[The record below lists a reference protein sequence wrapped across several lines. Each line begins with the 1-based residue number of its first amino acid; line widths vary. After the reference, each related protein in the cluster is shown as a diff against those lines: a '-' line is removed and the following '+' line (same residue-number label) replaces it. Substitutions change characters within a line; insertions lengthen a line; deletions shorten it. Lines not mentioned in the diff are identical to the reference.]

1 MKDNPS
7 KKMTVVVIGGS
18 FVGKTSLI
26 NTYVSGPPVGP
37 EIPTPRETVQ
47 VAYSQKDEVIGDRVI
62 HLHIRDTAGQE
73 RFQSVCPNFYR
84 DAHGALVVFDVTNI
98 QSFQK
103 VQDWINEFNATM
115 PDTFIQILIGNK
127 IDLDTQRAVTREDAL
142 AYANQNGISYLETSA
157 VTGHG
162 VLNAFQML
170 SEKFLEQ
177 EVLKT
182 PMFVPASVDLAEPT
196 ETDSNCCRRG

>member
-7 KKMTVVVIGGS
+7 KKMTVVVVGDS

-37 EIPTPRETVQ
+37 EIPRPAETVQ
-47 VAYSQKDEVIGDRVI
+47 VAYSQKDETIGNHVV

-84 DAHGALVVFDVTNI
+84 DAHGALVVFDVTNE

-103 VQDWINEFNATM
+103 IQNWINEFNATM
-115 PDTFIQILIGNK
+115 PETFIQILIGNK

-142 AYANQNGISYLETSA
+142 AYAHQNDIAYLETSA

-162 VLNAFQML
+162 VQNAFQML
-170 SEKFLEQ
+170 SEKFLKQ
-177 EVLKT
+177 EIPKT

-196 ETDSNCCRRG
+196 KADKNCC